1 MTAALFF
8 ELILAS
14 FLLYT
19 PFLNDVLRT
28 RPVPLTSWLM
38 GMPYMVLI
46 IVYDEVRKFLMRRTT
61 TVTVNAET
69 KQILRNAGWIERI
82 TYY

>member
-1 MTAALFF
+1 MNAALFF

-14 FLLYT
+14 FLLYI

-28 RPVPLTSWLM
+28 RPVPLTSWLL

-46 IVYDEVRKFLMRRTT
+46 IVYDEVRKLLMRRTT

-69 KQILRNAGWIERI
+69 KQILRNAGWIERN